1 MKEKQNK
8 SKNKIFEL
16 LIDNSP
22 KIYKEYE
29 PEAAILDKQINTPNV
44 NNIAIVAKYGA
55 GKSSLIATYLDRYR
69 NKSLIK
75 IIKDKISKVIYKKNS
90 NVDQNVIR
98 EEKTEKDSNYSFV
111 EKNKSITRFEY
122 EKNKKKHK
130 YLNKSTAK
138 LSKNNKYVR
147 VSLSTFND
155 NDFEESEIEQSV
167 LQQLLYSRKKEK
179 FPNSEIVRTN
189 KTSIWRPIFL
199 SFIIV
204 FWICSIVLFAL
215 DVSGVKLIDKYWTTY
230 AYAATFVVTLF
241 VLIFIGIRYHKLKK
255 IDYKNIEVEFSQND
269 NKAKDNNLIN
279 KFINEILYYFECVK
293 VNLVI
298 FEDLDRLQTTE
309 IFVKLHE
316 LNTIINNCRK
326 RYGKVTFLYAVKD
339 ELFKTEEERAKFFEF
354 ILPITPVINPM
365 TTKVEI
371 ENRINQ
377 IIKIKSNMV
386 LSSKFIKG
394 ISLYIPDMRV
404 LNNVFNDY
412 IIMFSKIMEDEKV
425 SPYLENE
432 KLFALCAYKNLF
444 PYDYA
449 MLEKNSGLIPSII
462 NLDYLKE
469 KYAKSLEE
477 QKNIINSRIDNV
489 KKETLNS
496 FEELKSVFIEQ
507 IRRRNTGNRCSY
519 SGNAIEAKT
528 ITTFDGLVFKNI
540 RHPNYSDYYI
550 IMDSNEKEIVDAQGV
565 KFVDRERQIKDK
577 ETEQLNKL
585 KGEMSEINI
594 KLQQIANYTMNEIVR
609 KNNVDFYLEKEV
621 LDNYK
626 IKLNK
631 ESKNQKNDSERRL
644 EEQIS
649 YLKFLL
655 INNYIDE
662 HYIEY
667 TSSYQS
673 DIITIADIQV
683 AKNIQIKN
691 IDFNAKIV
699 DSMGLVKWLDDE
711 DFSKESIII
720 KQLLLKIEDIN
731 KLSQEEN
738 DNKFNN
744 LIRLLFDK
752 KKTKVIDLLNSYFET
767 TDEIDYKSLLKYLL
781 PYRPS
786 LLAEL
791 IVLGKLEKRKLDSI
805 LVHTI
810 NFVLDYIYVDN
821 NKVVKNYI
829 SNNDQYLFVFEKV
842 NAKEKIKNF
851 LEIIVPKF
859 DIINNIDKDNE
870 IQQYIIEN
878 SYYKIKLGNLQEILI
893 HKCGVSLEDFKTK
906 NYTTIKESEFYW
918 LNDYIEN
925 NINQYVEEILLNEQI
940 TLSNEG
946 EEQITLLL
954 KNENLD
960 IDLRKELVEKINLK
974 FDKLDNLDIELLPS
988 IFEFDKVVAN
998 WDNIHYAYNKKG
1010 FECVCSFIRGSEKI
1024 DGNFYKK
1031 ENNDVSKIINLL
1043 NEILIKHDVKSVLKI
1058 SKCIEITYDV
1068 KQLNY
1073 KEIPDENLAAFISCG
1088 KINYSNNDFLSLIE
1102 KEKSLTE
1109 YIKLYNNEIDKNFDE
1124 FLSKYIYR
1132 FVTKQRSYYDYF
1144 KVKQIF
1150 ENGQLLISKIIRLNG
1165 INLQLKNKLIGEC
1178 KDIISIKGYETI
1190 YKDYI
1195 INERQSVPSNI
1206 LWQFIDAKDIV
1217 SDDDRKT
1224 ILTICF
1230 KEINISKDKDK
1241 LQSYLNSLDA
1251 RWNILKD
1258 NKSEIRVDDT
1268 IENNNLWKVL
1278 EQNNLITM
1286 RKSRKKGT
1294 NDLIIKSKVV
1304 IA

>member
-138 LSKNNKYVR
+138 LAKNNKYVR

-477 QKNIINSRIDNV
+477 QKNIINSRIENA
-489 KKETLNS
+489 KKEALNS
-496 FEELKSVFIEQ
+496 FEELRAVFIEGV
-507 IRRRNTGNRCSY
+507 RKKPY
-519 SGNAIEAKT
+519 SNYNSNLVKINQ
-528 ITTFDGLVFKNI
+528 ITTFENLTYNNI
-540 RHPNYSDYYI
+540 EHPNHSSYGIQIEPYVKD
-550 IMDSNEKEIVDAQGV
+550 IVDKNGI
-565 KFVDRERQIKDK
+565 KFLDRERQIKDK

-585 KGEMSEINI
+585 KGEMSDINM

-609 KNNVDFYLEKEV
+609 KNNVDFYLEKEL

-631 ESKNQKNDSERRL
+631 ESKNQKNDSERRF

-673 DIITIADIQV
+673 DIITTADIQV

-699 DSMGLVKWLDDE
+699 DSIGLVKWLDDE

-731 KLSQEEN
+731 KLSHEEN

-744 LIRLLFDK
+744 LISLLSDN
-752 KKTKVIDLLNSYFET
+752 KKTLVIDLLNSYFET

-810 NFVLDYIYVDN
+810 NFVLDYTYVDN

-893 HKCGVSLEDFKTK
+893 HKCGVSLEDFQTK
-906 NYTTIKESEFYW
+906 NYTTLKESEFDW

-925 NINQYVEEILLNEQI
+925 NINQYVKEILLNEQF
-940 TLSNEG
+940 TLSNER
-946 EEQITLLL
+946 EEQIALLL
-954 KNENLD
+954 KNKNLD
-960 IDLRKELVEKINLK
+960 IKLKKALVEKINFK
-974 FDKLDNLDIELLPS
+974 FDKLDDLDIELLPL
-988 IFEFDKVVAN
+988 IFEFYKVVAN

-1010 FECVCSFIRGSEKI
+1010 FECVCSFIRDSEKI
-1024 DGNFYKK
+1024 DGNFYKT
-1031 ENNDVSKIINLL
+1031 ENYDEAKIINLL
-1043 NEILIKHDVKSVLKI
+1043 NEILIKQDVKSILKI
-1058 SKCIEITYDV
+1058 SRCIEKTFDV

-1073 KEIPDENLAAFISCG
+1073 KEIPDENLSALISCG
-1088 KINYSNNDFLSLIE
+1088 KINYSNNDFLNLIE

-1132 FVTKQRSYYDYF
+1132 FVTKQRNYYDYF

-1258 NKSEIRVDDT
+1258 NKLEIRVNDT

-1294 NDLIIKSKVV
+1294 NDLIIKSKVG